1 MYIRGYNVSFQL
13 RWHLGFDH
21 ILQTKTTRL
30 LTWTEEVLKNLFSL
44 IQSICPR
51 QRPSAGLFVVSW
63 KKAILWVVISRQP
76 RHVNVML
83 LLLSFF
89 LKPLYTSSSYAPFFS
104 LSPILFPCKK
114 KFRECALVAK
124 LTLVL
129 YTHFAF
135 DFLASNN
142 LLPCL
147 SFSNFSKM
155 RGTLR

>member
-1 MYIRGYNVSFQL
+1 MNGGS
-13 RWHLGFDH
+13 
-21 ILQTKTTRL
+21 T
-30 LTWTEEVLKNLFSL
+30 LKNLFSL

-89 LKPLYTSSSYAPFFS
+89 LKPLYSVHLVLLMHHS
-104 LSPILFPCKK
+104 LVFHLFYSLAKN
-114 KFRECALVAK
+114 KFRVCALVTK
-124 LTLVL
+124 LYLLL
-129 YTHFAF
+129 YTYFAF
-135 DFLASNN
+135 DFLVSNN

-147 SFSNFSKM
+147 SFSNFRKM
-155 RGTLR
+155 RGNLR